1 MTGLILTLLL
11 VAALG
16 VYILVYNGLSRAV
29 TQVDQGWAGIE
40 VQLKRRHDL
49 VPGLVTAAKSALK
62 HENAIFDRI
71 LDARTEAVKAM
82 AGHDPET
89 MAHTEAA
96 LANSLKGLIAYVEDN
111 PEITATANVATFQK
125 QLEETE
131 DQIAASRRLYNGNV
145 QNLNARIVTFP
156 GNIVASAHRFRQ
168 AKPFEMT
175 PAERA
180 VTYDRPQIDL

>member
-1 MTGLILTLLL
+1 MTSLILILLL
-11 VAALG
+11 VALLG
-16 VYILVYNGLSRAV
+16 VYVMVFNGLGRAV

-49 VPGLVTAAKSALK
+49 VPNLVTAVRSALN

-82 AGHDPET
+82 AGHDPE
-89 MAHTEAA
+89 AVAQAEAT
-96 LANSLKGLIAYVEDN
+96 LASSLKGLIAYVEDN

-156 GNIVASAHRFRQ
+156 GNIVASVHRFRQ

-175 PAERA
+175 EGERA
-180 VTYDRPQIDL
+180 VTYERPQVDI